1 MAYFIAQMDQNFP
14 FEGAKMSYIVVPTV
28 VVAAS
33 SFTREG
39 IRSYLSGSR
48 FDVLNIDQ
56 TQGPENANNI
66 ALIITTPKD
75 LEESPAIASILSS
88 NPSVKT
94 FLLCP
99 IEAAKCL
106 KLETVRSVAGIIDC
120 EIDGKT
126 LINALDLVMDGV
138 RVHSA
143 KIMEFVLDQPM
154 YFGNLISVEAPSGKR
169 EGEGWA
175 PERDLSKARSLSP
188 SELKVLKCLAGGS
201 SNKAIA
207 LQHCLAEATV
217 KIHVKNILRKL
228 SAQNRTQA
236 AIWARENGVHFA

>member
-1 MAYFIAQMDQNFP
+1 
-14 FEGAKMSYIVVPTV
+14 MSYAVIPTLV
-28 VVAAS
+28 IAAS

-48 FDVLNIDQ
+48 FDVLTTEQFRDS
-56 TQGPENANNI
+56 ERAANA
-66 ALIITTPKD
+66 ALIITTPED
-75 LEESPAIASILSS
+75 FEGSSSIASILSS
-88 NPSVKT
+88 NPSVKV

-99 IEAAKCL
+99 IEAAKHL
-106 KLETVRSVAGIIDC
+106 KSETVRSVAGILDC

-143 KIMEFVLDQPM
+143 KIMELLLDRRI
-154 YFGNLISVEAPSGKR
+154 YLGSLISVETSSGKS
-169 EGEGWA
+169 EGEGRT
-175 PERDLSKARSLSP
+175 PIRELSKAPSLSP

-236 AIWARENGVHFA
+236 AIWARENGVHYA